1 MLYGRRMNDA
11 DRGRY
16 LIDSICVSRVSRHL
30 ELDVYSSHLLR
41 TTPFSK
47 LSDLDYVV
55 DSALTAG
62 TANDGL
68 FVRSRERKVQRER
81 EHSDFNS
88 RGTRSVEHCSMLL
101 WNFREGTLQELSLPG
116 TFIPVELSILE
127 NEYSKNFCPKRPQKR
142 SKSVTIN
149 LTT

>member
-1 MLYGRRMNDA
+1 MSLIVAGAAGAAGAAFSNTH
-11 DRGRY
+11 

-41 TTPFSK
+41 TTPFGK

-81 EHSDFNS
+81 
-88 RGTRSVEHCSMLL
+88 
-101 WNFREGTLQELSLPG
+101 
-116 TFIPVELSILE
+116 TF
-127 NEYSKNFCPKRPQKR
+127 
-142 SKSVTIN
+142 
-149 LTT
+149 